1 MSLPSALRQRSTRVA
16 NSAAT
21 ANGKRFPGSPHII
34 TTRSPPRPSA
44 VFDTYW
50 KFATERQAIYHA
62 RVNGSPLPWT
72 HDAILREHR
81 FTNAYRAADRVS
93 QYLIQEVIY
102 RGEYDWPSTML
113 RVLLFKIFNK
123 IPTWEL
129 IESQVGIITADDF
142 SATRIARVLDRA
154 IEAGASVY
162 SGAYIMPSGP
172 VSLRKTRKHHM
183 HLALLE
189 ELRHSG
195 LAHRLADAASL
206 QETYELILSVPSFGP
221 FLAYQYA
228 IDLNYSPYLNFSEMD
243 FVVPGP
249 GARDGIRKCFDDLG
263 DYDEADTIRWVAER
277 QQTELEKRNLQFRSL
292 WGRPLQLI
300 DCQNLFCEVD
310 KYARVAHPDVKGIS
324 GRSRIKQ
331 RFSAQSEPIKPWFPP
346 KWGLNAMPPIQSA
359 PTLPSP
365 DALPSYGD

>member
-1 MSLPSALRQRSTRVA
+1 MSLPSALRQRSTSPVA
-16 NSAAT
+16 NSATLSGRA
-21 ANGKRFPGSPHII
+21 RFQDFPHVI
-34 TTRSPPRPSA
+34 TVRRPPRPSV

-72 HDAILREHR
+72 HDAILSGHR

-123 IPTWEL
+123 ISTWEL
-129 IESQVGIITADDF
+129 IQSQVGVITAGDF
-142 SATRIARVLDRA
+142 SAPRISRVLDRA
-154 IEAGASVY
+154 IESGASIY

-172 VSLRKTRKHHM
+172 ASRRQARKHHM

-189 ELRHSG
+189 ELRHG
-195 LAHRLADAASL
+195 ELTQRLADAASL
-206 QETYELILSVPSFGP
+206 QEIYELILAVPSFGP

-263 DYDEADTIRWVAER
+263 DYNEADTIRWVADW
-277 QQTELEKRNLQFRSL
+277 QQSELEKRNLQFRSL

-310 KYARVAHPDVKGIS
+310 KYARVAHPDVKGLS

-331 RFSAQSEPIKPWFPP
+331 RFLPQSEPLKPWFPP
-346 KWGLNAMPPIQSA
+346 KWGLNECVS
-359 PTLPSP
+359 SS
-365 DALPSYGD
+365 DAAGPLARIG